1 MWYDQRGSQST
12 NFIIPILI
20 LKPLLFKHIIIL
32 LRTKGKQTRHPRDLS
47 DRPLSERGGN
57 ADKRKKKAKGIGR
70 FIRASN
76 RFGEARSVVDLV
88 CKEGAAENASEPGE
102 INVLKE
108 RANK

>member
-1 MWYDQRGSQST
+1 MT
-12 NFIIPILI
+12 F
-20 LKPLLFKHIIIL
+20 
-32 LRTKGKQTRHPRDLS
+32 QTDLS
-47 DRPLSERGGN
+47 QKGAETRIRE
-57 ADKRKKKAKGIGR
+57 KKAKGIGR

-88 CKEGAAENASEPGE
+88 CNEGAAENASEPRE

>member
-1 MWYDQRGSQST
+1 MT
-12 NFIIPILI
+12 F
-20 LKPLLFKHIIIL
+20 
-32 LRTKGKQTRHPRDLS
+32 QTDLS
-47 DRPLSERGGN
+47 QKGAETRIRE
-57 ADKRKKKAKGIGR
+57 KKKAKGIGR

-88 CKEGAAENASEPGE
+88 CNEGAAENASEPGE